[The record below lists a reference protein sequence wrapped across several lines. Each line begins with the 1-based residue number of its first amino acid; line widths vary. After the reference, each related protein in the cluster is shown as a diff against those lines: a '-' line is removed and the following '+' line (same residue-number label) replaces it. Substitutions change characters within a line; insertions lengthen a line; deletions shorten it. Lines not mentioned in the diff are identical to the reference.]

1 MTEILSIST
10 SCQCRWCTDSAEHLG
25 WEISRGLSSFWSILL
40 VLHEDKLLNLLQS
53 LSTKILTVFSWMW
66 LWYFWSQLF
75 FSKKSWDYPRCC
87 WDDKWQKKWNIC
99 YIYIYIKHIYT
110 KQFAFILIIPKHL
123 VIMLKKYILFPKKWK
138 NTAFA
143 FMSHQPG
150 NIMKWLHSKREFKN
164 EMPWGYTFY
173 RLERIQVTAQTT
185 KNTLTVP
192 S

>member
-1 MTEILSIST
+1 MHSFYTSLVIESRFFKHHLCWNYLLLYNLVQMTEILSIST

-53 LSTKILTVFSWMW
+53 WSTKILTVFSWMW

-99 YIYIYIKHIYT
+99 YIHIYIKHIYNCHIY
-110 KQFAFILIIPKHL
+110 QI
-123 VIMLKKYILFPKKWK
+123 
-138 NTAFA
+138 
-143 FMSHQPG
+143 
-150 NIMKWLHSKREFKN
+150 
-164 EMPWGYTFY
+164 
-173 RLERIQVTAQTT
+173 
-185 KNTLTVP
+185 
-192 S
+192 